1 VRVFLPKWD
10 GPVGWHVVT
19 AKTHH
24 IARTLLIGAIAVT
37 AAVAGVAAI
46 AVTGGTASTT
56 RLPTSVTINNV
67 SCGKGWLPPRS
78 GQREIPVTNAGSSVV
93 DVTLVGSDKL
103 LIYGEIEAM
112 APGTTRTLT
121 AVIPPGRFRLG
132 CTYSENATVYS
143 SIVTVSG
150 AAVHNAHPFEQVTYS
165 QIAPLVTKYRAQV
178 SAGLGILATDT
189 DRLRALADTGQLGQ
203 AKQAWLVAHLD
214 YARLGAAYDTFG
226 NFNDE
231 IDGRPN
237 GLPQGVADPSWSG
250 FLRLEFALWQNQPAA
265 TVASVAGQLDT
276 YVHQLVIAFSEET
289 TPLNDLSLR
298 THEILENTLQFELTG
313 ETDQGSHTG
322 LATAEANVEGTEMIL
337 GVIAPLLRKG
347 EPALLGE
354 LRSELSRLTALL
366 TTYRLPNETWTP
378 VQSLTQTQRE
388 QLDGSI
394 GNYLETVSRV
404 PDLLEIP
411 PEASSP

>member
-1 VRVFLPKWD
+1 VS
-10 GPVGWHVVT
+10 
-19 AKTHH
+19 AKTHQ
-24 IARTLLIGAIAVT
+24 ITRIFRIGVIAVV
-37 AAVAGVAAI
+37 AAAAGVVTI
-46 AVTGGTASTT
+46 ALRAGTASTSRSPSSIT
-56 RLPTSVTINNV
+56 VNDV
-67 SCGKGWLPPRS
+67 SCAEGWLPPHS

-93 DVTLVGSDKL
+93 DVTLLGSNNL
-103 LIYGEIEAM
+103 LVYGEIEAM

-143 SIVTVSG
+143 PIVTVSG
-150 AAVHNAHPFEQVTYS
+150 AAVHDAHPYQQVTYS
-165 QIAPLVTKYRAQV
+165 QIAPLVTEYRAEV
-178 SAGLGILATDT
+178 SAGLAVLATDT
-189 DRLRALADTGQLGQ
+189 DRLRVLADSGQLDQ

-237 GLPQGVADPSWSG
+237 GLPLGVDDPSWTG
-250 FLRLEFALWQNQPAA
+250 FLRLEYALWQNQPAA
-265 TVASVAGQLDT
+265 TVASVADQLDM
-276 YVHQLVIAFSEET
+276 YVHQLALAFAEQT

-313 ETDQGSHTG
+313 ETDQRSHTG
-322 LATAEANVEGTEMIL
+322 LATAEANVQGTEMIL
-337 GVIAPLLRKG
+337 GVIAPLLEKG
-347 EPALLGE
+347 EPTLLAN
-354 LRSELSRLTALL
+354 LRSELHQLAALL
-366 TTYRLPNETWTP
+366 NTYQLPGGTWIP
-378 VQSLTQTQRE
+378 VQSLTQAQRE
-388 QLDGSI
+388 QLDGAI
-394 GNYLETVSRV
+394 GNYLETVSPV

>member
-1 VRVFLPKWD
+1 
-10 GPVGWHVVT
+10 VGWYAVT
-19 AKTHH
+19 AKTHR
-24 IARTLLIGAIAVT
+24 IARIFLIGSIAV
-37 AAVAGVAAI
+37 AVVVAGVVAAI
-46 AVTGGTASTT
+46 ALMDGTSSTT
-56 RLPTSVTINNV
+56 RIPTSITVNNL
-67 SCGKGWLPPRS
+67 SCDQGWLPPHS

-93 DVTLVGSDKL
+93 DVTLLGSNNL
-103 LIYGEIEAM
+103 LVYGEIEAM

-143 SIVTVSG
+143 PTVTVSG
-150 AAVHNAHPFEQVTYS
+150 AAVQDAHPYQQVTYS
-165 QIAPLVTKYRAQV
+165 QIAPLVTEYRAEV
-178 SAGLGILATDT
+178 SAGLAVLATDT
-189 DRLRALADTGQLGQ
+189 DRLLALADTGQLDQ

-237 GLPQGVADPSWSG
+237 GLPLGVVDPGWTG
-250 FLRLEFALWQNQPAA
+250 FLRLEYALWQNQPAA
-265 TVASVAGQLDT
+265 TVASVADQLDV
-276 YVHQLVIAFSEET
+276 YVHQLDLAFAEQT

-298 THEILENTLQFELTG
+298 AHEILENTLQFELTG

-322 LATAEANVEGTEMIL
+322 LATAEANVQGTETIL
-337 GVIAPLLRKG
+337 GVIAPLLEKG
-347 EPALLGE
+347 EPALLAK
-354 LRSELSRLTALL
+354 LRSELSQLAGLIK
-366 TTYRLPNETWTP
+366 TYQLADGTWTP

-388 QLDGSI
+388 QLDGAI
-394 GNYLETVSRV
+394 GSYLETVSPV

>member
-1 VRVFLPKWD
+1 
-10 GPVGWHVVT
+10 VT
-19 AKTHH
+19 AKTHD
-24 IARTLLIGAIAVT
+24 ITRLLRIGAITVVL
-37 AAVAGVAAI
+37 AVAGVVAI
-46 AVTGGTASTT
+46 ALTAGTASTT
-56 RLPTSVTINNV
+56 RSPTSITVNDV
-67 SCGKGWLPPRS
+67 SCAEGWLPPHS

-93 DVTLVGSDKL
+93 DVTLLGSNNL
-103 LIYGEIEAM
+103 LVYGEIEAM

-132 CTYSENATVYS
+132 CTYSENATLYS
-143 SIVTVSG
+143 PIVTVSG
-150 AAVHNAHPFEQVTYS
+150 AAVHDAHPYQQVTYS
-165 QIAPLVTKYRAQV
+165 QIAPLVTKYRAGV
-178 SAGLGILATDT
+178 SAGLAVLAADT
-189 DRLRALADTGQLGQ
+189 DRLRGLADSGQLDQ

-237 GLPQGVADPSWSG
+237 GQPQGVGDPSWTG
-250 FLRLEFALWQNQPAA
+250 FLRLEYALWQNQPAA
-265 TVASVAGQLDT
+265 TVASVADQLDM
-276 YVHQLVIAFSEET
+276 YVHQLALAFAEQT

-322 LATAEANVEGTEMIL
+322 LATAEANVQGTEMIL
-337 GVIAPLLRKG
+337 GVIAPLLEKG
-347 EPALLGE
+347 EPALLAN
-354 LRSELSRLTALL
+354 LRSELHQLAALL
-366 TTYRLPNETWTP
+366 NTYQLPDGMWIP

-388 QLDGSI
+388 QLDGAI
-394 GNYLETVSRV
+394 GNYLETVAPV

>member
-1 VRVFLPKWD
+1 M
-10 GPVGWHVVT
+10 
-19 AKTHH
+19 
-24 IARTLLIGAIAVT
+24 
-37 AAVAGVAAI
+37 
-46 AVTGGTASTT
+46 
-56 RLPTSVTINNV
+56 
-67 SCGKGWLPPRS
+67 
-78 GQREIPVTNAGSSVV
+78 
-93 DVTLVGSDKL
+93 DVTLVGSNKL

-121 AVIPPGRFRLG
+121 ALIPPGRFRLG

-150 AAVHNAHPFEQVTYS
+150 AAVHNAHPFRQVTYT
-165 QIAPLVTKYRAQV
+165 QIAPLVAEYRAEV

-226 NFNDE
+226 QFNDE

-237 GLPQGVADPSWSG
+237 GLPQGVADPGWAG
-250 FLRLEFALWQNQPAA
+250 FLRLEFALWHNQPAPL
-265 TVASVAGQLDT
+265 VAAVADQLDT
-276 YVHQLVIAFSEET
+276 YVHQLVLAFREQT

-313 ETDQGSHTG
+313 ESDQGSHTG
-322 LATAEANVEGTEMIL
+322 LATAEADVQGTQMIL
-337 GVIAPLLRKG
+337 GVISPLLRKG
-347 EPALLGE
+347 EPALLGT
-354 LRSELSRLTALL
+354 LRSELSQLAALL
-366 TTYRLPNETWTP
+366 ATYRLPNETWTP

-388 QLDGSI
+388 QLDGAI
-394 GNYLETVSRV
+394 GRYLETVSPL